1 MIVRPLATKRMGR
14 SSGDTR
20 IVRVGQNAP
29 SLPMP
34 SSPAVPR
41 VGQAYPAVGQMSI
54 GCPTFPSTMK
64 YLSATTASLA
74 TGASETLEFT
84 TPGAFCPV
92 KMIISASVDVND
104 VDVVHVI
111 SGLED
116 QIITG
121 EVPGGL
127 FSIANNCCPVACL
140 KCLCSPG
147 VPLRVTVQNVDAMA
161 QTITVTLIGV
171 YLDAC
176 PPNGSPYDL
185 PVVPGCPYPGS
196 DKLVGFEVT
205 VPMDGGTASVEITT
219 PGKFCPRALFLASTD
234 LGDIN
239 IVSIKSGLKD
249 QIISGELPA
258 SLFGIDNECCVLACF
273 DCLCAPGY
281 PLTLTFENNDAAADA
296 VVRGALIG
304 TYTDAC
310 P

>member
-1 MIVRPLATKRMGR
+1 MGR
-14 SSGDTR
+14 STDTR
-20 IVRVGQNAP
+20 IVRVGQNALAP
-29 SLPMP
+29 SLPVP
-34 SSPAVPR
+34 NGPVPR

-54 GCPTFPSTMK
+54 GCPTFPSSMK
-64 YLSATTASLA
+64 YLSETTASLA
-74 TGASETLEFT
+74 PGASETLEFT

-92 KMIISASVDVND
+92 KMILTASVDVND
-104 VDVVHVI
+104 VEVVHII

-147 VPLRVTVQNVDAMA
+147 VPLRVTVTNDDAMA
-161 QTITVTLIGV
+161 QTVTVTLVGA

-176 PPNGSPYDL
+176 PPNGAPYDL
-185 PVVPGCPYPGS
+185 PVIPGCPYPGS
-196 DKLVGFEVT
+196 DKLVGFDVT
-205 VPMDGGTASVEITT
+205 VPVSGSASVEITT
-219 PGKFCPRALFLASTD
+219 PGKFCPRALFLSSAS
-234 LGDIN
+234 LADIT

-258 SLFGIDNECCVLACF
+258 SLFGIDNECCILACF

-281 PLTLTFENNDAAADA
+281 PLTLTFANSDGEA

>member
-1 MIVRPLATKRMGR
+1 MIVRTLATKRMGR
-14 SSGDTR
+14 PGTGDSR
-20 IVRVGQNAP
+20 IVRVGNDWRPSNGP

-34 SSPAVPR
+34 KS
-41 VGQAYPAVGQMSI
+41 VGAGPAVGQMSI
-54 GCPTFPSTMK
+54 GCPVFPSSMK
-64 YLSATTASLA
+64 YLSETSGTLA
-74 TGASETLEFT
+74 PGASETLEFT
-84 TPGAFCPV
+84 TPGAFCPL
-92 KMIISASVDVND
+92 KMIVSASVDVND
-104 VDVVHVI
+104 VEVVHVI

-116 QIITG
+116 QIISG
-121 EVPGGL
+121 EVPAGL

-147 VPLRVTVQNVDAMA
+147 VPLRVTVTNDDAMS
-161 QTITVTLIGV
+161 QTVTVTLIGA

-196 DKLVGFEVT
+196 DKLVGFSVSI
-205 VPMDGGTASVEITT
+205 PDGSSTSVEITT
-219 PGKFCPRALFLASTD
+219 PGKFCPRALFLASAD
-234 LGDIN
+234 LDSIT

-249 QIISGELPA
+249 QIISGEIPA
-258 SLFGIDNECCVLACF
+258 NLFGIDNECCVLACF

-281 PLTLTFENNDAAADA
+281 PLTLTFANDGGTDPS